1 MDRPDHAARRG
12 YILGNVQAGE
22 PFADP
27 ALEETPPE
35 SLLDELKVGPT
46 DYFLRVRGASMKEAG
61 IEPDD
66 LVQIRPIRRGDPP
79 PNGAIV
85 LAEIGVR
92 EAPGEKTGQV
102 TIKRFFR
109 EGAMIRLQPANS
121 SMEPREFEI
130 DDVNILGVILKVIRQ
145 LSPM

>member
-1 MDRPDHAARRG
+1 MGRSDHAALRG

-35 SLLDELKVGPT
+35 YLLDELKVGPT
-46 DYFLRVRGASMKEAG
+46 DYFLRVRGSSMKEAG
-61 IEPDD
+61 IEPGD
-66 LVQIRPIRRGDPP
+66 LVQIRPIRRGDSP

-92 EAPGEKTGQV
+92 EALGEQTGQV
-102 TIKRFFR
+102 TIKRFYR
-109 EGAMIRLQPANS
+109 DGVIIRLQPANS
-121 SMEPREFEI
+121 SMEPREFAV
-130 DDVNILGVILKVIRQ
+130 DDVNILGIILKVIRQ
-145 LSPM
+145 VFPT